1 MAKWARVQDGK
12 VAEVTDIDPEGRFHP
27 SLIWVECPEE
37 VDQFWSFDGKKF
49 TAPPPPPPI
58 TAESLAPGFTLE
70 GLTDEEIAAFE
81 ALAAQLNSDPSA
93 LLEAT
98 TGE

>member
-1 MAKWARVQDGK
+1 MAKWAHIRDG
-12 VAEVTDIDPEGRFHP
+12 VVVEVTDVDPKGRFHP
-27 SLIWVECPEE
+27 DFLWVECPDE
-37 VDQFWSFDGKKF
+37 VDQFYSFDGKDF
-49 TAPPPPPPI
+49 TPPPPPAPI
-58 TAESLAPGFTLE
+58 SAASLAPGFTLD
-70 GLTDEEIAAFE
+70 GLTKEEIAAFE